1 MTSET
6 RSDMSEQRWLVDTEP
21 STRLPVYTRLNA
33 SDVLSDPITPLGA
46 DLGWIQN
53 ILPGWNFGYASFGS
67 YSLAESPDL
76 TASAAIFY
84 GHLYVNMSMSRLTG
98 IRGGL
103 PVELVDQLWYGGDPD
118 IPPYVAHPDDE
129 NADASQRLQARN
141 AWALSTEDFP
151 ELEEDRTLAD
161 RLRTERPDLSVL
173 TPAALVARA
182 RSVMPLERVAW
193 RGEVVATNCSA
204 VGPAVL
210 GQLLGAEH
218 QDLIVTL
225 VGAAGDVD
233 SALPSYALWDLGRLA
248 RADDRLMAAFDEGV
262 EGVGARVHGIDSAFD
277 AQLEQFLLDFGYRG
291 PNEWDLGSVS
301 WETRPELVLGLV
313 DRLRLQDDAASPH
326 ARLADHASAT
336 DTALKKAEDIVGDDA
351 DGRATL
357 TAALASAR
365 RFAAW
370 RERAKT
376 NCIKVLHEARVPLV
390 ELGRRLFSE
399 GRLESAD
406 HVFMAVD
413 AELDVLASA
422 PESIAPVL
430 AQRHRDWK
438 ELFGLELPTFLDGR
452 EVFPPLS
459 SLGRKGQSA
468 IEFVQVGDVLQ
479 GSGASPGVTQGRT
492 RVITSM
498 AALGEFEVGEILVAP
513 QTDPSWTPLFMV
525 SGGAI
530 TDVGAMGSHA
540 MIVSREL
547 GIACAAGVQAAT
559 RRIPDGTLVEIDGSK
574 GTVTILELT

>member
-1 MTSET
+1 MSET
-6 RSDMSEQRWLVDTEP
+6 RSELAGQRWLVDTDP
-21 STRLPVYTRLNA
+21 SPRLPVYTRLNA

-53 ILPGWNFGYASFGS
+53 ILPGWNFGYASLGS
-67 YSLAESPDL
+67 YSLAERPDVA
-76 TASAAIFY
+76 ASSGIFY
-84 GHLYVNMSMSRLTG
+84 GHLYINLSMSRLVG
-98 IRGGL
+98 IRGGI
-103 PVELVDQLWYGGDPD
+103 PVELVDQLWYGGDPN
-118 IPPYVAHPDDE
+118 IPAYVGHPDDE
-129 NADASQRLQARN
+129 NADAGRRLEARN
-141 AWALSTEDFP
+141 AWALSTETFP

-161 RLRTERPDLSVL
+161 RLRSERPDLTVL

-193 RGEVVATNCSA
+193 RGEVVATNCAA

-218 QDLIVTL
+218 QDVIVTL

-233 SALPSYALWDLGRLA
+233 SALPSYALWELGRLV
-248 RADDRLMAAFDEGV
+248 RADEKLMAAFDSGV
-262 EGVGARVHGIDSAFD
+262 TGVGERVAGIDPKFD
-277 AQLEQFLLDFGYRG
+277 ATLDRFLLDYGYRG

-301 WETRPELVLGLV
+301 WETRPELVLGLI
-313 DRLRLQDDAASPH
+313 DRLRLQDDSAAPDE
-326 ARLADHASAT
+326 RLSDRASAGV
-336 DTALKKAEDIVGDDA
+336 DALARAQEIVGDDA
-351 DGRATL
+351 EGQATL
-357 TAALASAR
+357 VAALASAR

-390 ELGRRLFSE
+390 ELGRRLYAD
-399 GRLESAD
+399 GHLDSAD

-413 AELDVLASA
+413 DELDALASA
-422 PESIAPVL
+422 PESMRSTL
-430 AQRHRDWK
+430 ARRYGEWQ
-438 ELFGLELPTFLDGR
+438 ELFGLEMPTFLDTR
-452 EVFPPLS
+452 EPIPALS
-459 SLGRKGQSA
+459 SLGRRGRTA
-468 IEFVQVGDVLQ
+468 ADPVAVGDVLQ
-479 GSGASPGVTQGRT
+479 GSGASPGITQGRT

-498 AALGEFEVGEILVAP
+498 ADLDAFEVGEILVAP

-559 RRIPDGTLVEIDGSK
+559 RRIPNGTLVEIDGSK
-574 GTVTILELT
+574 GTVTILELP

>member
-1 MTSET
+1 
-6 RSDMSEQRWLVDTEP
+6 MSEQRWLVDTDP
-21 STRLPVYTRLNA
+21 SDRLPVYTRLNA

-53 ILPGWNFGYASFGS
+53 ILPGWNFGYASLGS
-67 YSLAESPDL
+67 YSLAEKPDVA
-76 TASAAIFY
+76 ASSGIFY
-84 GHLYVNMSMSRLTG
+84 GHLYINLSMSRLVG
-98 IRGGL
+98 IRGGI
-103 PVELVDQLWYGGDPD
+103 PVELVDQLWYGGDPN
-118 IPPYVAHPDDE
+118 IPAYVGHPEDE
-129 NADASQRLQARN
+129 NADASRRLESRN
-141 AWALSTEDFP
+141 AWALSTETFP

-161 RLRTERPDLSVL
+161 RLRTERPDLRSL

-193 RGEVVATNCSA
+193 RGEVVATNCAA

-233 SALPSYALWDLGRLA
+233 SALPSYALWELGRMV
-248 RADDRLMAAFDEGV
+248 RADEKLMAAFDAGV
-262 EGVGARVHGIDSAFD
+262 KGVGDRIAGVDPKFD
-277 AQLEQFLLDFGYRG
+277 DTFDQFILDFGYRG

-301 WETRPELVLGLV
+301 WETQPELVYGLI
-313 DRLRLQDDAASPH
+313 DRLRLQDDAASPG
-326 ARLADHASAT
+326 ARLSDHAAAT
-336 DTALKKAEDIVGDDA
+336 EAAMAQAVAIVGDDA
-351 DGRATL
+351 EGQATL

-376 NCIKVLHEARVPLV
+376 NCIKVIHEARVPLV
-390 ELGRRLFSE
+390 ELGRRLHAD
-399 GRLESAD
+399 GHLESAD

-413 AELDVLASA
+413 DELDALASA
-422 PESIAPVL
+422 PESMKVTL
-430 AQRHRDWK
+430 AERHK
-438 ELFGLELPTFLDGR
+438 EWEGLFGLELPTFLDAR
-452 EVFPPLS
+452 EPLPPLS
-459 SLGRKGQSA
+459 SLGRKGQTA
-468 IEFVQVGDVLQ
+468 VDAVKVGDVLQ
-479 GSGASPGVTQGRT
+479 GSGASPGITRGRT

-498 AALGEFEVGEILVAP
+498 AALDEFEVGEILVAP

-559 RRIPDGTLVEIDGSK
+559 RRIPNGALVEVDGSK
-574 GTVTILELT
+574 GTVTILELP

>member
-1 MTSET
+1 MSET
-6 RSDMSEQRWLVDTEP
+6 RSEMSDQRWLVDTDP
-21 STRLPVYTRLNA
+21 SPRLPVYTRLNA

-53 ILPGWNFGYASFGS
+53 ILPGWNFGYASLGS
-67 YSLAESPDL
+67 YSLAERPDVA
-76 TASAAIFY
+76 ASSGIFY
-84 GHLYVNMSMSRLTG
+84 GHLYINLSMSRLVG

-103 PVELVDQLWYGGDPD
+103 PVELVDQLFYGGDPN
-118 IPPYVAHPDDE
+118 IPAYVGHPDDE
-129 NADASQRLQARN
+129 NAEAGRRLEARN
-141 AWALSTEDFP
+141 AWALSTETFP

-161 RLRTERPDLSVL
+161 RLRTERPDLSAL

-193 RGEVVATNCSA
+193 RGEVIATNCAA

-210 GQLLGAEH
+210 GQLLGAEN

-233 SALPSYALWDLGRLA
+233 SAMPSYALWELGRLV
-248 RADDRLMAAFDEGV
+248 RADDRLMAAFDSGV
-262 EGVGARVHGIDSAFD
+262 AGVGDRIVGIDPKFD
-277 AQLEQFLLDFGYRG
+277 ATLDQFLLDYGYRG

-301 WETRPELVLGLV
+301 WETRPELVLGLI
-313 DRLRLQDDAASPH
+313 DRLRLQDDSAAPD
-326 ARLADHASAT
+326 ARLSDHASAGADAWT
-336 DTALKKAEDIVGDDA
+336 RAREIVGNDEA
-351 DGRATL
+351 GQATL
-357 TAALASAR
+357 AAALASAR

-390 ELGRRLFSE
+390 ELGRRLYAD
-399 GRLESAD
+399 GHLDSAD

-413 AELDVLASA
+413 DELDALASA
-422 PESIAPVL
+422 PESMRTTL
-430 AQRHRDWK
+430 AQRHRDWR
-438 ELFGLELPTFLDGR
+438 ELFGLELPTFLDTR
-452 EVFPPLS
+452 EPIPALS
-459 SLGRKGQSA
+459 TLGRTGQSA
-468 IEFVQVGDVLQ
+468 VAPVKVGDVLQ
-479 GSGASPGVTQGRT
+479 GSGASPGITQGRT

-498 AALGEFEVGEILVAP
+498 AELDTFEVGDILVAP

-559 RRIPDGTLVEIDGSK
+559 RRIPNRTLVEIDGAK
-574 GTVTILELT
+574 GTVTILELP

>member
-1 MTSET
+1 
-6 RSDMSEQRWLVDTEP
+6 MSEQRWLVDTDP
-21 STRLPVYTRLNA
+21 SPRLPVYTRLNA

-53 ILPGWNFGYASFGS
+53 ILPGWNFGYASLGS
-67 YSLAESPDL
+67 YSLAEKPDVA
-76 TASAAIFY
+76 ASSGIFY
-84 GHLYVNMSMSRLTG
+84 GHLYINLSMSRLVG
-98 IRGGL
+98 IRGGI

-118 IPPYVAHPDDE
+118 IPAYVGHPEDE
-129 NADASQRLQARN
+129 NVDASRRLKARN
-141 AWALSTEDFP
+141 EWALSTETFP
-151 ELEEDRTLAD
+151 ELEEDRTSAD
-161 RLRTERPDLSVL
+161 RLRSERPNLAVL
-173 TPAALVARA
+173 TTAALVARA

-193 RGEVVATNCSA
+193 RGEVVATNCAA

-233 SALPSYALWDLGRLA
+233 SALPSYALWKLGRTV
-248 RADDRLMAAFDEGV
+248 RANEELTAAFDAGLD
-262 EGVGARVHGIDSAFD
+262 GIGTRVAGIDAQFD
-277 AQLEQFLLDFGYRG
+277 AELERFFADFGYRG

-301 WETRPELVLGLV
+301 WETQPALVFGLI
-313 DRLRLQDDAASPH
+313 DRLRLQEDSASPES
-326 ARLADHASAT
+326 RLAEHAAATESAL
-336 DTALKKAEDIVGDDA
+336 ARASEIVGDNA
-351 DGRATL
+351 EGQATFA
-357 TAALASAR
+357 AALASAR

-390 ELGRRLFSE
+390 ELGRRLHAE
-399 GRLESAD
+399 GHLESPD

-413 AELDVLASA
+413 DELDALASA
-422 PESIAPVL
+422 PESMTETL

-438 ELFGLELPTFLDGR
+438 ELFGLELPAFLDAR
-452 EVFPPLS
+452 EPLPALS
-459 SLGRKGQSA
+459 TLGRKGRSA
-468 IEFVQVGDVLQ
+468 VDAVKVGDVLQ
-479 GSGASPGVTQGRT
+479 GSGASPGITQGRT
-492 RVITSM
+492 RVVTSM
-498 AALGEFEVGEILVAP
+498 ASLGEFEVGEILVAP

-547 GIACAAGVQAAT
+547 GIACAAGVQHAT
-559 RRIPDGTLVEIDGSK
+559 RRIPNGALVEVDGSK
-574 GTVTILELT
+574 GTVTILELP

>member
-1 MTSET
+1 
-6 RSDMSEQRWLVDTEP
+6 MSEQRWLVDTDP
-21 STRLPVYTRLNA
+21 SDRLPVYTRLNA

-53 ILPGWNFGYASFGS
+53 ILPGWNFGYASLGS
-67 YSLAESPDL
+67 YSLAEKPDVA
-76 TASAAIFY
+76 ASSGIFY
-84 GHLYVNMSMSRLTG
+84 GHLYINLSMSRLVG
-98 IRGGL
+98 IRGGI
-103 PVELVDQLWYGGDPD
+103 PVELVDQLWYGGDPN
-118 IPPYVAHPDDE
+118 IPAYVGHPDDE
-129 NADASQRLQARN
+129 NADASRRLEARN
-141 AWALSTEDFP
+141 AWALSTETFP

-161 RLRTERPDLSVL
+161 RLRTERPDLTAL

-193 RGEVVATNCSA
+193 RGEVVATNCAA

-233 SALPSYALWDLGRLA
+233 SALPSYALWELGRMV
-248 RADDRLMAAFDEGV
+248 RADEKLMAAFDAGV
-262 EGVGARVHGIDSAFD
+262 SGVAARVAGIDPKFD
-277 AQLEQFLLDFGYRG
+277 ATLEQFILDFGYRG

-301 WETRPELVLGLV
+301 WETRPELVLGLI
-313 DRLRLQDDAASPH
+313 DRLRLQDDSASPG
-326 ARLADHASAT
+326 ARLSDHAAAT
-336 DTALKKAEDIVGDDA
+336 DDALARAVAIVGDNA
-351 DGRATL
+351 EGQATL

-376 NCIKVLHEARVPLV
+376 NCIKVIHEARVPLV
-390 ELGRRLFSE
+390 ELGRRLHAE
-399 GRLESAD
+399 GHLESAD
-406 HVFMAVD
+406 HVFMAID
-413 AELDVLASA
+413 DELDALSSA
-422 PESIAPVL
+422 PESMTATL

-438 ELFGLELPTFLDGR
+438 ELFGLELPTFLDAR
-452 EVFPPLS
+452 EPLPELS
-459 SLGRKGQSA
+459 TLGRKGQSA
-468 IEFVQVGDVLQ
+468 VEAVKVGEVLQ
-479 GSGASPGVTQGRT
+479 GSGASPGITRGRT

-498 AALGEFEVGEILVAP
+498 AALDQFEVGEILVAP

-547 GIACAAGVQAAT
+547 GIACAAGVQNAT
-559 RRIPDGTLVEIDGSK
+559 RRIPNGALVEVDGSK
-574 GTVTILELT
+574 GTVTILELP

>member
-1 MTSET
+1 
-6 RSDMSEQRWLVDTEP
+6 MSQQRWLVDTDP
-21 STRLPVYTRLNA
+21 SNRLPVYTRLNA

-53 ILPGWNFGYASFGS
+53 ILPGWNFGYASLGS
-67 YSLAESPDL
+67 YSLAEKPDVA
-76 TASAAIFY
+76 ASSGIFY
-84 GHLYVNMSMSRLTG
+84 GHLYINLSMSRLVG
-98 IRGGL
+98 IRGGI
-103 PVELVDQLWYGGDPD
+103 PVELVDQLWYGGDPN
-118 IPPYVAHPDDE
+118 IPAYVGHPDDE
-129 NADASQRLQARN
+129 NAEATARLAARN
-141 AWALSTEDFP
+141 AWALSTETFP

-161 RLRTERPDLSVL
+161 KLRTERPDLTSL

-193 RGEVVATNCSA
+193 RGEVVATNCAA

-233 SALPSYALWDLGRLA
+233 SALPSYALWELGRMV
-248 RADDRLMAAFDEGV
+248 RADEKLMAAFDAGV
-262 EGVGARVHGIDSAFD
+262 QGVGARVKGIDPKFD
-277 AQLEQFLLDFGYRG
+277 ATFEQFILDFGYRG

-301 WETRPELVLGLV
+301 WETQPELVLGLI
-313 DRLRLQDDAASPH
+313 DRLRLQDDSASPT
-326 ARLADHASAT
+326 ARLGDHAADT
-336 DTALKKAEDIVGDDA
+336 DDALAKAVAIVGDDA
-351 DGRATL
+351 EGQATL

-376 NCIKVLHEARVPLV
+376 NCIKVIHEARVPLV
-390 ELGRRLFSE
+390 ELGRRLHAE
-399 GRLESAD
+399 GHLEAAD

-413 AELDVLASA
+413 DELDALASA
-422 PESIAPVL
+422 PESMRVTL
-430 AQRHRDWK
+430 AERHK
-438 ELFGLELPTFLDGR
+438 EWEGLFGLELPTFLDAR
-452 EVFPPLS
+452 EPLPELS
-459 SLGRKGQSA
+459 TLGRKGQSKVDA
-468 IEFVQVGDVLQ
+468 VKVGDVLQ
-479 GSGASPGVTQGRT
+479 GSGASPGITRGRT

-498 AALGEFEVGEILVAP
+498 AALDEFEVGEILVAP

-559 RRIPDGTLVEIDGSK
+559 RRIPNGALVEVDGSK
-574 GTVTILELT
+574 GTVTILELP

>member
-1 MTSET
+1 MTE
-6 RSDMSEQRWLVDTEP
+6 ERWLVDTDP
-21 STRLPVYTRLNA
+21 SNRLPVYTRLNA

-53 ILPGWNFGYASFGS
+53 ILPGWNFGYASLGS
-67 YSLAESPDL
+67 YSLAEKPDVA
-76 TASAAIFY
+76 ASSGIFY
-84 GHLYVNMSMSRLTG
+84 GHLYINLSMSRLVG

-118 IPPYVAHPDDE
+118 IPAYVGHPDDE
-129 NADASQRLQARN
+129 NADASRRLADRN
-141 AWALSTEDFP
+141 AWALSTETFP

-161 RLRTERPDLSVL
+161 RLRTERPDLASL

-193 RGEVVATNCSA
+193 RGEVVATNCAA

-210 GQLLGAEH
+210 GQLLGADH

-225 VGAAGDVD
+225 VGSAGDVD
-233 SALPSYALWDLGRLA
+233 SALPSYALWELGRLV
-248 RADDRLMAAFDEGV
+248 RADEQLMAAFDGGV
-262 EGVGARVHGIDSAFD
+262 AGVGARIAGIDPKFD
-277 AQLEQFLLDFGYRG
+277 ASLEQFLLDFGYRG

-301 WETRPELVLGLV
+301 WETKPDLVFSLI
-313 DRLRLQDDAASPH
+313 DRLRLQDDSASPA
-326 ARLADHASAT
+326 ARLSEHASAT
-336 DTALKKAEDIVGDDA
+336 DDALARARAIVGDDTEA
-351 DGRATL
+351 LATL
-357 TAALASAR
+357 DAAVASAR

-390 ELGRRLFSE
+390 ELGRRLHAQ
-399 GRLESAD
+399 GHLESPD

-413 AELDVLASA
+413 DELDALASA
-422 PESIAPVL
+422 PESMTRTL
-430 AQRHRDWK
+430 ADRHRQWR
-438 ELFGLELPTFLDGR
+438 ELFGLELPTFLDTR
-452 EVFPPLS
+452 EPMPPLS
-459 SLGRKGQSA
+459 GLKRKGESVV
-468 IEFVQVGDVLQ
+468 EGVKVGDVLQ
-479 GSGASPGVTQGRT
+479 GSGASPGITTGRT

-498 AALGEFEVGEILVAP
+498 DALDTFEVGEILVAP

-525 SGGAI
+525 SAGAI

-547 GIACAAGVQAAT
+547 GIACTAGVPAAT
-559 RRIPDGTLVEIDGSK
+559 RRIPDGALVEVDGSK
-574 GTVTILELT
+574 GTVTILELP

>member
-1 MTSET
+1 
-6 RSDMSEQRWLVDTEP
+6 MSEQRWLVDTDP
-21 STRLPVYTRLNA
+21 SNRLPVYTRLNA

-53 ILPGWNFGYASFGS
+53 ILPGWNFGYASLGS
-67 YSLAESPDL
+67 YSLAEKPDVA
-76 TASAAIFY
+76 ASSGIFY
-84 GHLYVNMSMSRLTG
+84 GHLYINMSMSRLVG

-103 PVELVDQLWYGGDPD
+103 PVELVDQLWYGGDPN
-118 IPPYVAHPDDE
+118 IPAYVSHPEDE
-129 NADASQRLQARN
+129 NAEASRRLAARN
-141 AWALSTEDFP
+141 AWALSTETFP
-151 ELEEDRTLAD
+151 ELEEDRALAD
-161 RLRTERPDLSVL
+161 RLRTERPDLASL

-193 RGEVVATNCSA
+193 RGEVVATNCAA

-233 SALPSYALWDLGRLA
+233 SALPSYALWELGRMV
-248 RADDRLMAAFDEGV
+248 RADDKLMAAFDEGV
-262 EGVGARVHGIDSAFD
+262 KGVGARVAGIDPKFD
-277 AQLEQFLLDFGYRG
+277 ATLEQFNLDFGYRG

-301 WETRPELVLGLV
+301 WETQPELVLGLI
-313 DRLRLQDDAASPH
+313 DRLRFQDDSASPGV
-326 ARLADHASAT
+326 RLADHAAAT
-336 DTALKKAEDIVGDDA
+336 DDALAKAIAIVGDDSE
-351 DGRATL
+351 GQATL

-376 NCIKVLHEARVPLV
+376 NCIKVIHEARVPLV
-390 ELGRRLFSE
+390 ELGRRLHAE
-399 GRLESAD
+399 GHLESAD

-413 AELDVLASA
+413 DELDALASA
-422 PESIAPVL
+422 PESMKVTL
-430 AQRHRDWK
+430 TQRHREW
-438 ELFGLELPTFLDGR
+438 EGLFGLELPTFLDAR
-452 EVFPPLS
+452 EPLPALS
-459 SLGRKGQSA
+459 SLGRKGQSTVEA
-468 IEFVQVGDVLQ
+468 VKVGDVLQ
-479 GSGASPGVTQGRT
+479 GSGASPGIARGRT

-498 AALGEFEVGEILVAP
+498 AALDDFEVGEILVAP

-559 RRIPDGTLVEIDGSK
+559 RRIPDGALVEVDGSK
-574 GTVTILELT
+574 GTVTILELP

>member
-1 MTSET
+1 MA
-6 RSDMSEQRWLVDTEP
+6 DQRWLVDTDP
-21 STRLPVYTRLNA
+21 SPRLPVYTRLNA

-53 ILPGWNFGYASFGS
+53 ILPGWNFGYASLGS
-67 YSLAESPDL
+67 YSLAEKPDVA
-76 TASAAIFY
+76 ASSGIFY
-84 GHLYVNMSMSRLTG
+84 GHLYINLSMSRLVG

-103 PVELVDQLWYGGDPD
+103 PVELVDQLFYGGDPN
-118 IPPYVAHPDDE
+118 IPAYVGHPDDE
-129 NADASQRLQARN
+129 NAEAGRRLEARN
-141 AWALSTEDFP
+141 AWALSTETFP

-161 RLRTERPDLSVL
+161 RLRAERPDLSVL

-193 RGEVVATNCSA
+193 RGEVIATNCAA

-210 GQLLGAEH
+210 GQLLGAEN

-233 SALPSYALWDLGRLA
+233 SAMPSYALWELGRLV
-248 RADDRLMAAFDEGV
+248 RADEKLMAAFDSGV
-262 EGVGARVHGIDSAFD
+262 AGVGERIAGIDPKFD
-277 AQLEQFLLDFGYRG
+277 ATLDRFLLDYGYRG

-301 WETRPELVLGLV
+301 WETRPELVLALI
-313 DRLRLQDDAASPH
+313 DRLRLQDDSAAPDVKLS
-326 ARLADHASAT
+326 DHASTGA
-336 DTALKKAEDIVGDDA
+336 DAWARAQEIVGDDEE
-351 DGRATL
+351 GQATL
-357 TAALASAR
+357 AAALASAR

-390 ELGRRLFSE
+390 ELGRRLHAD
-399 GRLESAD
+399 GHLDSAD

-413 AELDVLASA
+413 DELDALASA
-422 PESIAPVL
+422 PESMRSAL
-430 AQRHRDWK
+430 AQRHRDWR
-438 ELFGLELPTFLDGR
+438 ELFGLELPTFLDTR
-452 EVFPPLS
+452 EPIPALS
-459 SLGRKGQSA
+459 TLGRTGQSVVA
-468 IEFVQVGDVLQ
+468 PVKVGDVLQ
-479 GSGASPGVTQGRT
+479 GSGASPGITQGRT

-498 AALGEFEVGEILVAP
+498 AELATFEVGDILVAP

-559 RRIPDGTLVEIDGSK
+559 RRIPNGTLVEIDGSK
-574 GTVTILELT
+574 GTVTILELP

>member
-1 MTSET
+1 MTE
-6 RSDMSEQRWLVDTEP
+6 ERWLVDTDP
-21 STRLPVYTRLNA
+21 SNRLPVYTRLNA

-53 ILPGWNFGYASFGS
+53 ILPGWNFGYASLGS
-67 YSLAESPDL
+67 YSLAEKPDVA
-76 TASAAIFY
+76 ASSGIFY
-84 GHLYVNMSMSRLTG
+84 GHLYINLSMSRLVG

-118 IPPYVAHPDDE
+118 IPAYVGHPDDE
-129 NADASQRLQARN
+129 NADASRRLADRN
-141 AWALSTEDFP
+141 AWALSTETFP

-161 RLRTERPDLSVL
+161 RLRTERPDLTSL

-193 RGEVVATNCSA
+193 RGEVVATNCAA

-210 GQLLGAEH
+210 GQLLGADH

-225 VGAAGDVD
+225 VGSAGDVD
-233 SALPSYALWDLGRLA
+233 SALPSYALWELGRLV
-248 RADDRLMAAFDEGV
+248 RADEQLMAAFDGGV
-262 EGVGARVHGIDSAFD
+262 AGVGARIAGVDPKFD
-277 AQLEQFLLDFGYRG
+277 ASLEQFLLDFGYRG

-301 WETRPELVLGLV
+301 WETKPDLVFSLI
-313 DRLRLQDDAASPH
+313 DRLRLQDDSASPA
-326 ARLADHASAT
+326 ARLSEHASAT
-336 DTALKKAEDIVGDDA
+336 DDALGRARAIVGDDTEA
-351 DGRATL
+351 LATL
-357 TAALASAR
+357 DAAVASAR

-390 ELGRRLFSE
+390 ELGRRLHAQ
-399 GRLESAD
+399 GHLESPD

-413 AELDVLASA
+413 DELDALASA
-422 PESIAPVL
+422 PESMTRTL
-430 AQRHRDWK
+430 ADRHRQWR
-438 ELFGLELPTFLDGR
+438 ELFGLELPTFLDTR
-452 EVFPPLS
+452 EPMPPLS
-459 SLGRKGQSA
+459 GLKRKGESA
-468 IEFVQVGDVLQ
+468 VEGVKVGDVLQ
-479 GSGASPGVTQGRT
+479 GSGASPGVTTGRT

-498 AALGEFEVGEILVAP
+498 DALDTFEVGEILVAP

-525 SGGAI
+525 SAGAI

-547 GIACAAGVQAAT
+547 GIACTAGVPAAT
-559 RRIPDGTLVEIDGSK
+559 RRIPDGALVEVDGSK
-574 GTVTILELT
+574 GTVTILELP